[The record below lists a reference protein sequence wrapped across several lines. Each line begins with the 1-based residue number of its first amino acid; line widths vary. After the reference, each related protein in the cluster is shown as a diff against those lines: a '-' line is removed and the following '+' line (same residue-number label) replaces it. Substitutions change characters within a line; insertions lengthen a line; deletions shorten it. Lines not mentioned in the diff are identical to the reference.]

1 MDASP
6 DVQEKSRNLTN
17 RSISEPASPTPRTKS
32 SSARRENLGVKSE
45 ISTKSSDKDTV
56 IDQLKE
62 RVIALAR
69 TSFFFFFFFF
79 ENKKSQN
86 SSGFSPFC

>member
-17 RSISEPASPTPRTKS
+17 QSISEPTSPTPRTKS
-32 SSARRENLGVKSE
+32 SSTRRENLGVKSE
-45 ISTKSSDKDTV
+45 ISMKSSDKDTV

-69 TSFFFFFFFF
+69 TSFFFFF